1 MGLHGAVAC
10 GFLGMGGMTRR
21 CPAGWRTWFTDGE
34 CKEAIDLR
42 GVASDFKSEVLRL
55 QERYRFTETKEEK
68 LTKIKKVFEKADANS
83 DGVIDQQELCEAFRS
98 MDVTISDE
106 DVLSVINE
114 ADSNGDGRIDFDEF
128 MEKMGPIL
136 RR

>member
-1 MGLHGAVAC
+1 
-10 GFLGMGGMTRR
+10 
-21 CPAGWRTWFTDGE
+21 
-34 CKEAIDLR
+34 LR